1 MGRAIDME
9 NDIQKINQ
17 RIKRI
22 EPALEKVINW
32 IAEQEKK
39 VDNKKQRKS
48 ETVKRST
55 KATKA
60 VSDVQEGDDN

>member
-17 RIKRI
+17 KIGRI

-32 IAEQEKK
+32 IAEQESKN
-39 VDNKKQRKS
+39 DTKKQHKS
-48 ETVKRST
+48 TVSKKST
-55 KATKA
+55 KTTKK
-60 VSDVQEGDDN
+60 VSDVQEGVEH